1 MNLKK
6 AFENNLSENINIHQN
21 LIDLFPEINSAIK
34 IILKKIKMGG
44 KLLLCGNGGS
54 ASDAQH
60 LAAEYLV
67 RLRPKVN
74 RKPLPAI
81 SLAQDTST
89 LTACGNDY
97 LFDDIFLRPFQ
108 ALANKHDVLICLTTS
123 GNSKNIIKVLKEAKK
138 RKISTLGFLGNQG
151 GKAKKFC
158 DVKLIVNSRVT
169 ARIQES
175 HIFLGHFILEIVEKM
190 LFFKV
195 QK

>member
-1 MNLKK
+1 MNIKK
-6 AFENNLSENINIHQN
+6 VFENSLSENIDTHQK
-21 LIDLFPEINSAIK
+21 LIDLFPEVNSAIK
-34 IILKKIKMGG
+34 IIFKKIKMGG

-97 LFDDIFLRPFQ
+97 VFDDIFLRPFQ
-108 ALANKHDVLICLTTS
+108 ALANKHDILICLSTS

-138 RKISTLGFLGNQG
+138 RKISTIGFLGNVG
-151 GKAKKFC
+151 GKAKNFC
-158 DVKLIVNSRVT
+158 DIKVIVNSKIT
-169 ARIQES
+169 ARIQEC
-175 HIFLGHFILEIVEKM
+175 HIFLGHFIFEKVEDM
-190 LFFKV
+190 LINK
-195 QK
+195 K

>member
-1 MNLKK
+1 MSLKTVFK
-6 AFENNLSENINIHQN
+6 NSLSENICVHQK
-21 LIDLFPEINSAIK
+21 LIDLFPEINLAIK
-34 IILKKIKMGG
+34 IIFKKLKIGG

-67 RLRPKVN
+67 RLRPGVN

-108 ALANKHDVLICLTTS
+108 ALANKNDILICLTTS

-138 RKISTLGFLGNQG
+138 RKISTIGFLGNQG
-151 GKAKKFC
+151 GKAKNLC
-158 DVKLIVNSRVT
+158 DIKLIVNSKIT
-169 ARIQES
+169 ARIQEC
-175 HIFLGHFILEIVEKM
+175 HIFLGHFILERVESK
-190 LFFKV
+190 LLLRV
-195 QK
+195 Q

>member
-44 KLLLCGNGGS
+44 KLMLCGNGGS

-60 LAAEYLV
+60 LAAECLV

-169 ARIQES
+169 ARVQES
-175 HIFLGHFILEIVEKM
+175 HIFLGHFILETVENM
-190 LFFKV
+190 LFLKI

>member
-169 ARIQES
+169 ARVQES
-175 HIFLGHFILEIVEKM
+175 HIFLGHFILETVENM
-190 LFFKV
+190 LFLKI